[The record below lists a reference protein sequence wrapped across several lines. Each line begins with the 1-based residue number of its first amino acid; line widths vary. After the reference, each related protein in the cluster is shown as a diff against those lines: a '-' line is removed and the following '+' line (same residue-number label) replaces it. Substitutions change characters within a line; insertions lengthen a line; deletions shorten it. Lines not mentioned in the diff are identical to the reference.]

1 MQAVPVLAVLVLLAA
16 LGGAEAS
23 DAPGPASDTMVSGG
37 ITPGPPVPPPPPVTV
52 AVPSDTVL
60 SVTEPTYA
68 SWNVDSSCN
77 RGFHHTNFTNPNL
90 IAAASGLRPSRL
102 RFGGSGNDALVYV

>member
-23 DAPGPASDTMVSGG
+23 DALGPASDTMVSGG
-37 ITPGPPVPPPPPVTV
+37 ITPGPPVTV